1 MLNISSLVTPCLTNG
16 YFSGQ
21 YFNYKIILEFLNDYC
36 KGKIPHKLPFCNH
49 IKDKSII
56 FLLWC
61 VFLSKRRYFYTKT
74 TICLIMPQTAKYFAK
89 IFCMR
94 NISQNTVRLFKQ
106 LTTFFKSIFLK
117 YQSGFWK
124 DPRNTVYS
132 CYDWK
137 VESISRNA
145 RFMWSLI
152 NKFVKSICLTAT
164 LPFDSK
170 TSLFWIWENLYIKS
184 KTT

>member
-1 MLNISSLVTPCLTNG
+1 
-16 YFSGQ
+16 
-21 YFNYKIILEFLNDYC
+21 
-36 KGKIPHKLPFCNH
+36 
-49 IKDKSII
+49 
-56 FLLWC
+56 
-61 VFLSKRRYFYTKT
+61 
-74 TICLIMPQTAKYFAK
+74 MPQTAKYFAK

-132 CYDWK
+132 RYDWK

-184 KTT
+184 KKYLSHREKKLNINKTFRNWKKLRMEYKKAPYWIHSCFISFLRISFCLYQIST